1 MRSTITTL
9 RTAALLALASLAG
22 CATLHARPPVDASRS
37 SLAVLC
43 TDPDIDAPAT
53 WCKEPEPSRPWL
65 RASST
70 GR

>member
-1 MRSTITTL
+1 MRSTNKTL
-9 RTAALLALASLAG
+9 RIAVALALAMLAG
-22 CATLHARPPVDASRS
+22 CSTLHARPSVDASRS

-43 TDPDIDAPAT
+43 TDPDIDAPAK
-53 WCKEPEPSRPWL
+53 WCRDRESNRPWL